1 MTPIQAILFDLDGTL
16 VDTAPDF
23 LRICNQL
30 LKAEGRPAIDSAQL
44 RLTVSN
50 GGRAVIEGA
59 FGFKDDHPD
68 FERLLE
74 QMLSLYE
81 ASPAQDSRLFA
92 GFDEMLAWLDEIDIP
107 WGIVTNK
114 PARFTHKLIQQLM
127 LDTRCAVTICPD
139 DVSRSK
145 PDPEGLLLACKR
157 IDRLPANT
165 LYIGDHLRD
174 IQAGQAAGM
183 RTLAA
188 AFGYLGPN
196 DQPEFWRSDFCI
208 QESTQLLPLLK
219 SLIQPH

>member
-1 MTPIQAILFDLDGTL
+1 MTPIQAVLFDLDGTL

-23 LRICNQL
+23 HRICNQL
-30 LKAEGRPAIDSAQL
+30 LLAEGRPAVDYTQL
-44 RLTVSN
+44 RLSVSN
-50 GGRAVIEGA
+50 GGRAVIEEA

-74 QMLSLYE
+74 QMLALYE

-92 GFDEMLAWLDEIDIP
+92 GFDEMLMWLDEVNIP

-114 PARFTHKLIQQLM
+114 PARFTHKLLQQLI

-157 IDRLPANT
+157 INRPPAST

-188 AFGYLGPN
+188 AFGYLSPD
-196 DQPEFWRSDFCI
+196 DQPQHWHSDFCI

-219 SLIQPH
+219 SLIHPY

>member
-1 MTPIQAILFDLDGTL
+1 MTPVQAVLFDLDGTL

-30 LKAEGRPAIDSAQL
+30 LKAEGRPAINAAEL

-50 GGRAVIEGA
+50 GGRAVIKGA

-68 FERLLE
+68 LERLLE

-81 ASPAQDSRLFA
+81 AAPAQDSQLFA
-92 GFDEMLAWLDEIDIP
+92 GFDEMLTWLEQADVP

-114 PARFTHKLIQQLM
+114 PARFTHKLIQQLS
-127 LDTRCAVTICPD
+127 LDRRCAVTICPD

-145 PDPEGLLLACKR
+145 PDPEGLLLACQR

-165 LYIGDHLRD
+165 LYIGDHQRD

-196 DQPEFWRSDFCI
+196 DQPEHWHSDFCI

-219 SLIQPH
+219 SLINPH

>member
-1 MTPIQAILFDLDGTL
+1 MTQIQAVLFDLDGTL

-30 LKAEGRPAIDSAQL
+30 LKAEGRPAVDPARL

-92 GFDEMLAWLDEIDIP
+92 GFDEMLTWLDEVGVP

-114 PARFTHKLIQQLM
+114 PARFTHKLMQQLT
-127 LDTRCAVTICPD
+127 LDERCAVTICPD

-157 IDRLPANT
+157 INRSPSST
-165 LYIGDHLRD
+165 LYIGDHQRD

-183 RTLAA
+183 RTLTA

-196 DQPEFWRSDFCI
+196 DQPERWHSDFCI

>member
-1 MTPIQAILFDLDGTL
+1 MTPIQAVLFDLDGTL

-30 LKAEGRPAIDSAQL
+30 LEAEGRPAVDYAQL
-44 RLTVSN
+44 RLSVSN
-50 GGRAVIEGA
+50 GGRAVIKGA
-59 FGFKDDHPD
+59 FGIQDDHPD

-92 GFDEMLAWLDEIDIP
+92 GFDEMLTWLEEINIP

-114 PARFTHKLIQQLM
+114 PARFTHKLIQQLA
-127 LDTRCAVTICPD
+127 LDKRCAVTICPD

-157 IDRLPANT
+157 IDRPPTNT
-165 LYIGDHLRD
+165 LYIGDHQRD

-188 AFGYLGPN
+188 AFGYLSPK
-196 DQPEFWRSDFCI
+196 DQPELWRSDFCI

-219 SLIQPH
+219 SLIQPY